1 MNFNQTNNNQG
12 DVINNGSDSVIEEW
26 QKGAMLAR
34 AAPKLYAALERLL
47 CSLDDIKFD
56 DEFYAAMQA
65 GKNALANAR
74 GEENEQG

>member
-65 GKNALANAR
+65 GKDALAKAR
-74 GEENEQG
+74 GEKTNE

>member
-12 DVINNGSDSVIEEW
+12 DVINNGVKPVIEDW
-26 QKGAMLAR
+26 QKGALLAR

-47 CSLDDIKFD
+47 RSLDDIKFD
-56 DEFYAAMQA
+56 DEFYAAIQA
-65 GKNALANAR
+65 GKNALAKAR